1 MKNILLNVYAMC
13 PGKGSEPGGGWN
25 WVRNIAKYHHV
36 FVITESEFKNEIE
49 TAIAALPQKDNFTMY
64 YNDIGEKAR
73 KMCWNQGD
81 YRFYHYYKKWQEET
95 YKIAQVILAKYD
107 IDLIHQ
113 LNMTGYR
120 EPGYLWK
127 LNMPMIWGP
136 ISGFGL
142 INSSYFKIFPLK
154 TRIKYFA
161 KNIVNSLQA
170 YMPRIQTA
178 IQYPDILIAANSE
191 AKTALQKFR
200 KSGVYL
206 INDTGATNIQFLG
219 DLEKKS
225 KESKFK
231 IAWVGKDVP
240 RKALVLALK
249 AMKEISSADI
259 ELHIIGVSEE
269 EYAKYRPLWSDHVIN
284 HGIKSHEQ
292 TVKLLSQSH
301 MLLFTSL
308 HEGTPHAVLEAL
320 SYGVPVVCHDSH
332 GQGDL
337 INESCGIKVALKNP
351 ENSVR
356 QFVLAIKKISS
367 DHRYQ
372 LKLATGALSHA
383 KDITWEKDIDKVMEM
398 YSLIFNLKRKTV
410 TKKSNLPS
418 HLLQQED

>member
-1 MKNILLNVYAMC
+1 
-13 PGKGSEPGGGWN
+13 
-25 WVRNIAKYHHV
+25 
-36 FVITESEFKNEIE
+36 
-49 TAIAALPQKDNFTMY
+49 
-64 YNDIGEKAR
+64 
-73 KMCWNQGD
+73 
-81 YRFYHYYKKWQEET
+81 
-95 YKIAQVILAKYD
+95 
-107 IDLIHQ
+107 
-113 LNMTGYR
+113 
-120 EPGYLWK
+120 
-127 LNMPMIWGP
+127 MIWGP